1 MSEVSQTDAHMLSR
15 YRHREFH
22 DSCSTN
28 LQSPHPR
35 ECEPILAHPQCRAH
49 QCLRKVWL
57 VQARHMFTVLKFFC
71 CPRSDMRMT
80 ATALS
85 FACAAVRGARATA
98 TYTCDHMHT
107 STMKATPPSQVLSC
121 GRYSSPHLS
130 SHEPSGNCAASRM
143 NTHTHTERFARI
155 SAILQTF

>member
-1 MSEVSQTDAHMLSR
+1 MLTCCQGIDTVSFTTAAARTCSHRTHANVSLSSHIRNVERTSVSEKFGWYA
-15 YRHREFH
+15 RH
-22 DSCSTN
+22 
-28 LQSPHPR
+28 
-35 ECEPILAHPQCRAH
+35 
-49 QCLRKVWL
+49 
-57 VQARHMFTVLKFFC
+57 QARHMFTMLKFFC
-71 CPRSDMRMT
+71 CPHSDMRLT

-85 FACAAVRGARATA
+85 FPCAAVRGARATA

-143 NTHTHTERFARI
+143 NTHTERFARI